1 MIVMQ
6 PWSVHERVQNSFKFY
21 RCAAQNNDV
30 PGKTRTDARRNDF
43 RAIAHLPREQ
53 ALSELARDLPP
64 DLLFMAM

>member
-6 PWSVHERVQNSFKFY
+6 PWSVHESVQNSFKFH
-21 RCAAQNNDV
+21 RCAQNNDV
-30 PGKTRTDARRNDF
+30 LGKTRTDARRNDF

-53 ALSELARDLPP
+53 ALSELTRDLPP